1 MKKIIILMIG
11 LMLMVGCGSQTI
23 SNEFKLKMELTKEY
37 DDTEPFIDARLFYIE
52 KDVDSVTIYFS
63 VTSEGGNG
71 LLKIMDNQTKKVYWK
86 TTWNQMISE
95 RKYTVNLTSLDKDH
109 EYVIMFTGYE
119 IKHTTIV
126 ITSDN
131 DFIKERVRPQ
141 NEK

>member
-1 MKKIIILMIG
+1 
-11 LMLMVGCGSQTI
+11 MLMVGCGSHTI
-23 SNEFKLKMELTKEY
+23 SNEFKLKMELTEEY

-52 KDVDSVTIYFS
+52 KDVDSATIHFS

-86 TTWNQMISE
+86 ATWDQTISE
-95 RKYTVNLTSLDKDH
+95 KKYTVNLTSLDKDH
-109 EYVIMFTGYE
+109 EYAIMFTGNE